1 MSRYLKSLIELVVA
15 TYALSFVGTITAAG
29 FDLADISTI
38 KAAAVAAVPAALA
51 VLYGA
56 VARFVGSFD
65 SALAVDTRP
74 GNE

>member
-1 MSRYLKSLIELVVA
+1 MSKYVKSLAELVFA
-15 TYALSFVGTITAAG
+15 TYALSFLGTVTAAG
-29 FDLADISTI
+29 FDLTDISTV